1 MNTATRVRLARKRAD
16 RLNLKLIKNG
26 HHFRLRDADEITLA
40 VGHLGVV
47 EAFLAAAKSQNKPP
61 GPPPSLHAPPS
72 WRRDI
77 DDYLLNL
84 NAAGQRPATI
94 RLRKTVLCAAA
105 HGLGRPPADVTA
117 EHLLDWLGKQQHLSP
132 EGRKTYRSTLRGFFV
147 WAYEMDRVRDYVA
160 DSLPKVRCPKQPP
173 RPAGDDVWQA
183 ALAKADRR
191 IELMIRL
198 AGEAGLRR
206 AEAAQAHTGDLMD
219 GGLLLVHG
227 KGGKRRIV
235 PISDYL
241 AALIRDTPHGYLF
254 PNGTGGH
261 LTAEHVGKL
270 VSRAL
275 PGDATMHTL
284 RHRYATRAYR
294 GSHNLRAVQQLLGH
308 ASIVTTERYTALCDD
323 EVRAA
328 AAAAWWV
335 ALAFAAADRRHP
347 RQAARIRPAAARGCT
362 AARMGAHPG
371 ARVPHDRRRGRPGQ
385 SRTLRKHASQGF
397 HPLGAARRWS
407 PDRRAGTAES
417 QTAATRR
424 RRPWPPGSIF
434 WLRLHG
440 A

>member
-294 GSHNLRAVQQLLGH
+294 GSTQLASCTTTSRSRLDRDNRTLHSAV
-308 ASIVTTERYTALCDD
+308 
-323 EVRAA
+323 
-328 AAAAWWV
+328 
-335 ALAFAAADRRHP
+335 
-347 RQAARIRPAAARGCT
+347 
-362 AARMGAHPG
+362 
-371 ARVPHDRRRGRPGQ
+371 RRRGARRSSSRMVSRPGVCC
-385 SRTLRKHASQGF
+385 SRSASPPTGGSYFGQRR
-397 HPLGAARRWS
+397 LEAARLLGWERIPVHVCHTIADVVDRAKAERSETRFARIS
-407 PDRRAGTAES
+407 PPRSCSPLVAGSPSWNGRKPNSGNAK
-417 QTAATRR
+417 AATMAA
-424 RRPWPPGSIF
+424 
-434 WLRLHG
+434 RLDIL

>member
-198 AGEAGLRR
+198 AGEAG
-206 AEAAQAHTGDLMD
+206 
-219 GGLLLVHG
+219 
-227 KGGKRRIV
+227 
-235 PISDYL
+235 
-241 AALIRDTPHGYLF
+241 
-254 PNGTGGH
+254 
-261 LTAEHVGKL
+261 
-270 VSRAL
+270 
-275 PGDATMHTL
+275 
-284 RHRYATRAYR
+284 
-294 GSHNLRAVQQLLGH
+294 
-308 ASIVTTERYTALCDD
+308 
-323 EVRAA
+323 
-328 AAAAWWV
+328 
-335 ALAFAAADRRHP
+335 
-347 RQAARIRPAAARGCT
+347 
-362 AARMGAHPG
+362 
-371 ARVPHDRRRGRPGQ
+371 
-385 SRTLRKHASQGF
+385 
-397 HPLGAARRWS
+397 
-407 PDRRAGTAES
+407 
-417 QTAATRR
+417 
-424 RRPWPPGSIF
+424 
-434 WLRLHG
+434 
-440 A
+440 

>member
-173 RPAGDDVWQA
+173 LPAGDDVWQA

-328 AAAAWWV
+328 AAAAW
-335 ALAFAAADRRHP
+335 
-347 RQAARIRPAAARGCT
+347 
-362 AARMGAHPG
+362 
-371 ARVPHDRRRGRPGQ
+371 
-385 SRTLRKHASQGF
+385 
-397 HPLGAARRWS
+397 
-407 PDRRAGTAES
+407 
-417 QTAATRR
+417 
-424 RRPWPPGSIF
+424 
-434 WLRLHG
+434 
-440 A
+440 

>member
-160 DSLPKVRCPKQPP
+160 DSLPKVRCPLG
-173 RPAGDDVWQA
+173 RGA
-183 ALAKADRR
+183 AVC
-191 IELMIRL
+191 
-198 AGEAGLRR
+198 RR

-328 AAAAWWV
+328 AAAAW
-335 ALAFAAADRRHP
+335 
-347 RQAARIRPAAARGCT
+347 
-362 AARMGAHPG
+362 
-371 ARVPHDRRRGRPGQ
+371 
-385 SRTLRKHASQGF
+385 
-397 HPLGAARRWS
+397 
-407 PDRRAGTAES
+407 
-417 QTAATRR
+417 
-424 RRPWPPGSIF
+424 
-434 WLRLHG
+434 
-440 A
+440 

>member
-241 AALIRDTPHGYLF
+241 AALIRDTPHGYTPPSSF
-254 PNGTGGH
+254 RVSGRECHDAKKRPI
-261 LTAEHVGKL
+261 KL
-270 VSRAL
+270 ERAHAL
-275 PGDATMHTL
+275 PPWRCPVGRLLAMATHPPYL
-284 RHRYATRAYR
+284 RV
-294 GSHNLRAVQQLLGH
+294 S
-308 ASIVTTERYTALCDD
+308 
-323 EVRAA
+323 
-328 AAAAWWV
+328 
-335 ALAFAAADRRHP
+335 
-347 RQAARIRPAAARGCT
+347 
-362 AARMGAHPG
+362 
-371 ARVPHDRRRGRPGQ
+371 
-385 SRTLRKHASQGF
+385 GF
-397 HPLGAARRWS
+397 HCLLS
-407 PDRRAGTAES
+407 
-417 QTAATRR
+417 
-424 RRPWPPGSIF
+424 GSS
-434 WLRLHG
+434 G
-440 A
+440 K

>member
-219 GGLLLVHG
+219 GGLLSP
-227 KGGKRRIV
+227 R
-235 PISDYL
+235 
-241 AALIRDTPHGYLF
+241 
-254 PNGTGGH
+254 
-261 LTAEHVGKL
+261 
-270 VSRAL
+270 SR
-275 PGDATMHTL
+275 
-284 RHRYATRAYR
+284 
-294 GSHNLRAVQQLLGH
+294 Q
-308 ASIVTTERYTALCDD
+308 
-323 EVRAA
+323 
-328 AAAAWWV
+328 
-335 ALAFAAADRRHP
+335 
-347 RQAARIRPAAARGCT
+347 
-362 AARMGAHPG
+362 
-371 ARVPHDRRRGRPGQ
+371 
-385 SRTLRKHASQGF
+385 
-397 HPLGAARRWS
+397 RW
-407 PDRRAGTAES
+407 
-417 QTAATRR
+417 
-424 RRPWPPGSIF
+424 
-434 WLRLHG
+434 
-440 A
+440 